1 MASNRSKII
10 HKEPF
15 LHLMVTKC
23 FMVRRNSL
31 QLGGDFAVCKNSAVT
46 ARLRRENPSFHVLW
60 RTQTSDDEMLFLF
73 LNLSA
78 VPKKSTP
85 GKFAYIRNFQP
96 IGINAAKF
104 EKTRIH
110 FKSDVFTAV
119 AVADAK
125 AP

>member
-1 MASNRSKII
+1 M
-10 HKEPF
+10 F
-15 LHLMVTKC
+15 
-23 FMVRRNSL
+23 
-31 QLGGDFAVCKNSAVT
+31 
-46 ARLRRENPSFHVLW
+46 
-60 RTQTSDDEMLFLF
+60 FLF

-85 GKFAYIRNFQP
+85 GKFVHIRHFQP
-96 IGINAAKF
+96 IGINATKF

-110 FKSDVFTAV
+110 FKNDVFAAV